1 MADTPKTDTIQI
13 VFPIFDGMDLLDV
26 AGAYSLFNTADGLKP
41 ILASVDGCSVTT
53 WQGVAVEAQTDLG
66 SVTAAQVCFV
76 PGGSGASFNSQI
88 DHNKP
93 VAQWLATY
101 APKMRLVCSVCT
113 GAFILAAAGLLE
125 GYTVTTHWMFHA
137 QITMFPDVRLASGFP
152 RYWID
157 GNRVTGGGI
166 SSGMDEALAIIA
178 ILRGPDIAMQ
188 AQLVNQYAPN
198 PPYNSGTPDVAPP
211 QVMGAFFANDPNPG
225 ADMRAAVDACLDNW

>member
-1 MADTPKTDTIQI
+1 M
-13 VFPIFDGMDLLDV
+13 
-26 AGAYSLFNTADGLKP
+26 
-41 ILASVDGCSVTT
+41 
-53 WQGVAVEAQTDLG
+53 
-66 SVTAAQVCFV
+66 
-76 PGGSGASFNSQI
+76 
-88 DHNKP
+88 
-93 VAQWLATY
+93 
-101 APKMRLVCSVCT
+101 
-113 GAFILAAAGLLE
+113 
-125 GYTVTTHWMFHA
+125 
-137 QITMFPDVRLASGFP
+137 
-152 RYWID
+152 D